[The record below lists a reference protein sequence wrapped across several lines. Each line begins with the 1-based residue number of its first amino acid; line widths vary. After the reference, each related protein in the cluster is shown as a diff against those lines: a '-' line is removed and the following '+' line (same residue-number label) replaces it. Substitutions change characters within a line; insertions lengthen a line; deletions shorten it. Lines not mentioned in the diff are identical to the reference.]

1 MSVVKKQF
9 SSIEETQDWLKSLDI
24 QPYEITVTIAEQ
36 KKVKNE
42 PKNRM
47 VRALYKHI
55 EETGG
60 LNGHGEEILKLGQ
73 DFRDSFYFAKD

>member
-1 MSVVKKQF
+1 MSMVKKQF
-9 SSIEETQDWLKSLDI
+9 SSIAETQDWLKSLDI

-36 KKVKNE
+36 KKAENE
-42 PKNRM
+42 PKNAM

-60 LNGHGEEILKLGQ
+60 LKHGEEILKLGQ
-73 DFRDSFYFAKD
+73 DFRDSFYFEKD